1 MPGLS
6 GASEHDRTGNLIDNV
21 LNLCQISKYFQCR
34 NLIGIGLG
42 ISDGSQFLEKTSQYP
57 GSLIAIEGTDG
68 SGKSTQAELL
78 KLYFESRGQGVVVSP
93 CNTAELIQG
102 AISKLKER
110 NTLDPV
116 TFCFLYAAD
125 FVDRFEHVIIPALAA
140 GKVVIAEQ
148 YVYTVFARAVIRG
161 IDREWIG
168 RMFDFA
174 LSPVRTIY
182 LDVRFEDLLNRIQW
196 KSRDERYFDYYEAGM
211 DLNLANRKKD
221 SFVIYQKRLIE
232 IYRQMAHE
240 HQFEIVDAMKPIQ
253 IQQQELRRSIAQ
265 ILKNRA
271 RRKGGK

>member
-1 MPGLS
+1 M
-6 GASEHDRTGNLIDNV
+6 
-21 LNLCQISKYFQCR
+21 
-34 NLIGIGLG
+34 
-42 ISDGSQFLEKTSQYP
+42 EKTSQYP
-57 GSLIAIEGTDG
+57 GTLIAIEGTDG

-78 KLYFESRGQGVVVSP
+78 KHFFESRGQGVVLSP
-93 CNTAELIQG
+93 CNTAELIRG

-125 FVDRFEHVIIPALAA
+125 FVDRFEHVIIPALAS

-148 YVYTVFARAVIRG
+148 YVYTVFARAMIRG
-161 IDREWIG
+161 IDSEWI
-168 RMFDFA
+168 RKMFDFA
-174 LSPVRTIY
+174 LTPARTFY

-232 IYRQMAHE
+232 IYREMALE
-240 HQFEIVDAMKPIQ
+240 NEFETIDAMKPIQ
-253 IQQQELRRSIAQ
+253 LQQQELRHAISQ
-265 ILKNRA
+265 ILRNRS
-271 RRKGGK
+271 RRKGRRS